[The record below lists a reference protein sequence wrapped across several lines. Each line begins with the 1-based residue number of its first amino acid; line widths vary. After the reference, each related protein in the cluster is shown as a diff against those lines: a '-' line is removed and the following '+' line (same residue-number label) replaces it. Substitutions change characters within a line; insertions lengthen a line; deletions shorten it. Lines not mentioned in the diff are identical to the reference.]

1 VASLEENLIFSI
13 EKFQGPLDL
22 LLHLIRK
29 EEMDIFDI
37 PVIRLVEQYESYL
50 QKMRDLNLSIA
61 AEYIYMLSV
70 LLNIK
75 AKMLIKGKSE
85 EKEDDPRTPLVLKL
99 MEYEKIKKLADEL
112 KEIYTIWGGT
122 YSREEKEEILFIED
136 VNIYQIVEAFNNILK
151 KLKLRE
157 KPSFISV
164 KRPSIKEMMVSLLNF
179 LPKNKKPFPFYD
191 FLLTLKSGL
200 EVITAFLSML
210 ELIRL
215 GSIKYLIKDGKD
227 EIYLIY
233 LKDLPKDLIFGE
245 YS

>member
-1 VASLEENLIFSI
+1 MASLEENLIFSI

-157 KPSFISV
+157 KPSFIGV

>member
-1 VASLEENLIFSI
+1 VASLEENLIFST

-37 PVIRLVEQYESYL
+37 PVIRLVEQYENYL

-85 EKEDDPRTPLVLKL
+85 EKEDDPRAPLVLKL

-157 KPSFISV
+157 KP
-164 KRPSIKEMMVSLLNF
+164 
-179 LPKNKKPFPFYD
+179 
-191 FLLTLKSGL
+191 
-200 EVITAFLSML
+200 
-210 ELIRL
+210 
-215 GSIKYLIKDGKD
+215 
-227 EIYLIY
+227 
-233 LKDLPKDLIFGE
+233 
-245 YS
+245 